1 MVLALPTGARGRALA
16 LAVTVLGVAAVW
28 AGVVSPL
35 WDWYDDRS
43 ELLRRQHAMV
53 RRTTSLVETLPALQR
68 EASRLNATATT
79 EGGGP
84 DADIPAV
91 LLPGTSDPLAAAFL
105 QQRIEELA
113 AKAGVRVGS
122 EEILPGQAERDLR
135 AISVRLT
142 MTGPFRSVVALLLA
156 LAQNETPMVV
166 DELLMRG
173 APGKADADDPPVDAN
188 LTVTSYRPAKV
199 DTR

>member
-1 MVLALPTGARGRALA
+1 MFPVRTHGTPGA
-16 LAVTVLGVAAVW
+16 
-28 AGVVSPL
+28 
-35 WDWYDDRS
+35 
-43 ELLRRQHAMV
+43 
-53 RRTTSLVETLPALQR
+53 
-68 EASRLNATATT
+68 
-79 EGGGP
+79 
-84 DADIPAV
+84 
-91 LLPGTSDPLAAAFL
+91 SDPLAAAFL

-113 AKAGVRVGS
+113 TKAGVRVGS

-173 APGKADADDPPVDAN
+173 PPGKTDAEDLPVDAN
-188 LTVTSYRPAKV
+188 LTVTAYRSAKA
-199 DTR
+199 DTK